1 MKRAAAIAGGG
12 LALAAGA
19 AGAAVFRCT
28 DADGRVTYQDSE
40 CAGAANGHAT
50 SIPTDFPP
58 PNTAERELIL
68 KREAELEQRLEARR
82 ERESREA
89 MLRLAS
95 TPPPQP
101 EPQYTEVYP
110 VYYPVLGPRPMPHHH
125 RPWSSNRP
133 MRGAHPAP
141 FRP

>member
-1 MKRAAAIAGGG
+1 MRCAAALAGLA
-12 LALAAGA
+12 LALAAGT

-28 DADGRVTYQDSE
+28 DGDGRVTYQDSE

-58 PNTAERELIL
+58 PNTAERTLIL

-89 MLRLAS
+89 AMRIAS
-95 TPPPQP
+95 SPAPAAAP
-101 EPQYTEVYP
+101 EPAYTEAYP
-110 VYYPVLGPRPMPHHH
+110 LYFPVAMPRHPHHPQRGFGRSNGPRPTPD
-125 RPWSSNRP
+125 R
-133 MRGAHPAP
+133 
-141 FRP
+141 

>member
-1 MKRAAAIAGGG
+1 MRRAAAIAGVG

-28 DADGRVTYQDSE
+28 DGDGRVTYQDSE

-68 KREAELEQRLEARR
+68 KREAQLEQRLEARR

-89 MLRLAS
+89 ALRLAS
-95 TPPPQP
+95 TAAPAPAP
-101 EPQYTEVYP
+101 EPAYTEAYP
-110 VYYPVLGPRPMPHHH
+110 LYFPVAMPRYPRHPQRGYGRANTLRP
-125 RPWSSNRP
+125 
-133 MRGAHPAP
+133 
-141 FRP
+141 